1 VVVVLVA
8 EPGDFSR
15 FVNPRWPLASS
26 ALRLILLRHSFCTPT
41 L

>member
-1 VVVVLVA
+1 VLVP
-8 EPGDFSR
+8 EPVDFSR